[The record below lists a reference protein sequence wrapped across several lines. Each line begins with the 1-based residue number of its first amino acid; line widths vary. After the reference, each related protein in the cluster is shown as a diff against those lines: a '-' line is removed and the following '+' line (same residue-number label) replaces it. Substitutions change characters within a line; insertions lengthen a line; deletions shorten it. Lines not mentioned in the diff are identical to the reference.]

1 MRTHYVATTLLDEA
15 RLADDLARSD
25 SFLWSEAYSDYLFGG
40 AWKSCMLWARGGDT
54 GDGVVTNYDHDK
66 PSTFTQYGNQL
77 PYLRDLI
84 TSIADLERLNFV
96 RLAKVSN
103 SVIIPHRDLLELSE
117 LPDDTRNAHRM
128 HIPLVT
134 NEDCFFNEANTV
146 FRMRK
151 GEVWFLDASQIHSV
165 AVLSNEPRV
174 HLMLDFVNLPSAKP
188 LITAEGGSEDGGIPD
203 ERTVK
208 RPPLSDADYSNLL
221 RLADLLTMDTF
232 NEIFSIVIK
241 KHFRYDGG
249 DDFVWNTMIAVA
261 GAAKDRDVL
270 RHTNDLR
277 RYYTLERSAH
287 DDPPQDDAQP
297 VRLP

>member
-1 MRTHYVATTLLDEA
+1 MPLDETG
-15 RLADDLARSD
+15 LAADLERSD

-40 AWKSCMLWARGGDT
+40 AWKSCMLWARGGDN
-54 GDGVVTNYDHDK
+54 GDGVVTNYAYDQ

-84 TSIADLERLNFV
+84 TATADLGRLNFV

-128 HIPLVT
+128 HIPLAT
-134 NEDCFFNEANTV
+134 NEDCFFNEGNVV

-151 GEVWFLDASQIHSV
+151 GEVWFLDAAQIHSV

-174 HLMLDFVNLPSAKP
+174 HLMLDFVDIPSERP
-188 LITAEGGSEDGGIPD
+188 LISIDGATADAGIPD

-208 RPPLSDADYSNLL
+208 RPPVTGAQLAELL
-221 RLADLLTMDTF
+221 QLADVLTMDTF

-241 KHFRYDGG
+241 NHFRYDGG
-249 DDFVWNTMIAVA
+249 DDFVWNTMEAIA
-261 GAAKDRDVL
+261 GSSKDAALL
-270 RHTNDLR
+270 RHTKELR
-277 RYYTLERSAH
+277 RYYTLERSA
-287 DDPPQDDAQP
+287 
-297 VRLP
+297 